1 MSTGG
6 QKKKKKKKKKR
17 SDLLGASTPQTNKR
31 YWAGIDPGKNGAVV
45 IISEEGFVA
54 AHLLRRC
61 VYQNKWMIAE
71 LIDVVSKVAAFQ
83 PTAVLEKQHAKRGQ
97 GLSSTFTT
105 GFGYGILIAACS
117 SQCIDYEI
125 FFSRKWQSILAE
137 EKGQDSKEKGLSL
150 AYRTFPE
157 LHEFTRVKHNG
168 LSDAACM
175 ALFARSRANGETSD

>member
-6 QKKKKKKKKKR
+6 QKKKSSRKKR
-17 SDLLGASTPQTNKR
+17 SALLGASIPQTNKK

-45 IISEEGFVA
+45 VISEDGFEA

-61 VYQNKWMIAE
+61 VKNTEWLVDELNEVIAN
-71 LIDVVSKVAAFQ
+71 LSAYK
-83 PTAVLEKQHAKRGQ
+83 PTTVMEKQHAKRGQ

-105 GFGYGILIAACS
+105 GYGYGLLVSACS
-117 SQCIDYEI
+117 AQSVSFEI
-125 FFSRKWQSILAE
+125 FYSRKWQAVLSH
-137 EKGQDSKEKGLSL
+137 EKGETAKDKALAL

-157 LHEFTRVKHNG
+157 LNELTKAKHTG

-175 ALFARSRANGETSD
+175 ALFARSRDGEQSG